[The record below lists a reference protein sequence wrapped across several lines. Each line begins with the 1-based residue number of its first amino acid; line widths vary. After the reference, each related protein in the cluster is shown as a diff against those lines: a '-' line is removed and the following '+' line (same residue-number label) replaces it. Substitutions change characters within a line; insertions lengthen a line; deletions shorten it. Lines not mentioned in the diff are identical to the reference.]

1 MYIFTY
7 YIHPTY
13 VMALSPNSYRV
24 ATMTIKLL
32 KEWEEEK
39 VNKKTSAR
47 LRNP

>member
-1 MYIFTY
+1 
-7 YIHPTY
+7 
-13 VMALSPNSYRV
+13 MALSPNSYRV